1 MDNIKRVLP
10 IRKYQLEKPLVI
22 AFNIHLTHY
31 NAFGN
36 RHYARLLKTLTNPKN
51 GNLRNK

>member
-10 IRKYQLEKPLVI
+10 IRNFALSQPLVI

-31 NAFGN
+31 NAFGT
-36 RHYARLLKTLTNPKN
+36 RHYDRLVSTLTN
-51 GNLRNK
+51 